1 MVHTSVYAITVS
13 QKRFDGRGMDKVAQ
27 RQTHNDIGNVRTL
40 IDNIV
45 FKNIN
50 K

>member
-1 MVHTSVYAITVS
+1 MTVS
-13 QKRFDGRGMDKVAQ
+13 QKRFDGRGMVNVAQ
-27 RQTHNDIGNVRTL
+27 RQTHNDIGNVRML

-45 FKNIN
+45 FKKIN